1 MENSNGEAESNENIT
16 MTIENQDIEN
26 QDKVNKIIDEIIN
39 EIPPSEESVEKGES
53 VNEENE
59 DNEENEENEGRT
71 FSINVETI
79 VEVPVKLLLL
89 YKEIIEVIA
98 KRGGFVKEEAE
109 IINKLYQKT
118 LNIIK
123 KSAT

>member
-39 EIPPSEESVEKGES
+39 EIPPSEESV
-53 VNEENE
+53 NE
-59 DNEENEENEGRT
+59 DNEENEGRT

>member
-59 DNEENEENEGRT
+59 DNEENEGRT

>member
-1 MENSNGEAESNENIT
+1 K
-16 MTIENQDIEN
+16 
-26 QDKVNKIIDEIIN
+26 DKVNKIIDEIIN
-39 EIPPSEESVEKGES
+39 EIPPSEESVKKGES
-53 VNEENE
+53 VDEDNEENE
-59 DNEENEENEGRT
+59 DDEDNEENEGRT
-71 FSINVETI
+71 FNINVETI
-79 VEVPVKLLLL
+79 VEIPVKLLLL

-118 LNIIK
+118 LDIIK